1 MKNHQNKLDN
11 LYSKKM
17 NHLFKVDELIELFDR
32 NLSVVEFCEELNKLI
47 IEKLGNIKKVY

>member
-1 MKNHQNKLDN
+1 MLDN

-17 NHLFKVDELIELFDR
+17 SHLFKVEEIIELFDR

-47 IEKLGNIKKVY
+47 IEKLGKLKN

>member
-1 MKNHQNKLDN
+1 MLDN

-17 NHLFKVDELIELFDR
+17 NHLFKVEDLINLFDR

-47 IEKLGNIKKVY
+47 VEKLEKLKN